1 MEKAVA
7 TLSATCTK
15 CNQKGTVD
23 DMATLK
29 DIAVKVGVSVSTVSR
44 VLANDSNRLVNTDT
58 KQRIWDVANE
68 LGYQVK
74 SPSSNTSQAVRQ
86 IGCVV
91 STMQKRHYHPY
102 FSVIFDG
109 IEKEL
114 SKHGYK
120 IAYTYT
126 QEELQRPEVLRSA
139 LHDSPL
145 YGLIVIEGIDNKIYQ
160 HFKKHVKAIV
170 GIDVSDP
177 EIPCIAYDR
186 VEAARVAVTHMI
198 DQGYRDIMFIG
209 GTGLSGRFEK
219 EKRYRGYKLALEQAG
234 LSVREDR
241 VLDASWEP
249 DNAYRLM
256 LQYLE
261 KHAGNLPTAVFAASD
276 IMAMASMRA
285 ISEKGY
291 SIPDDFAVM
300 GFDDNEPSRY
310 TVPPLSTIRIPT
322 FEIGVIAAKTMLQC
336 IRDPYPLP
344 IRIHVPFE
352 PIFRQSTAKAGD

>member
-1 MEKAVA
+1 
-7 TLSATCTK
+7 
-15 CNQKGTVD
+15 
-23 DMATLK
+23 MATLK
-29 DIAVKVGVSVSTVSR
+29 DIAVRVGVSVSTVSR

-58 KQRIWDVANE
+58 KQKIWDVAHE

-74 SPSSNTSQAVRQ
+74 SLQPDTAQAVKL

-91 STMQKRHYHPY
+91 STLQNRHYHPY

-126 QEELQRPEVLRSA
+126 QEELQKPEVLRSA

-145 YGLIVIEGIDNKIYQ
+145 EGLIVIEGIDSKIYE

-177 EIPCIAYDR
+177 NIPCIAYDR
-186 VEAARVAVTHMI
+186 VEAARIAVSHMI
-198 DQGYRDIMFIG
+198 GQGHRDIMFIG

-219 EKRYRGYKLALEQAG
+219 EKRYRGYKLAMEQAG
-234 LSVREDR
+234 LAVQENR
-241 VLDASWEP
+241 VLDAAWEP

-256 LQYLE
+256 LAYLE
-261 KHAGNLPTAVFAASD
+261 EYAGNLPTAVFAASD

-291 SIPDDFAVM
+291 RIPQDFAVI

-344 IRIHVPFE
+344 IRIYVPFE
-352 PIFRQSTAKAGD
+352 PVFRQSTARAAEAD